1 MRKTVINLISGV
13 AGPLIT
19 LLIIKS
25 APIPEKEIPY
35 MFLDRNVVILAL
47 ITSLISLFSFL
58 IIKTFQ
64 KAFIISSTISELLYI
79 TVFSYFALSDPV
91 RWAKN
96 LMWLP
101 GLLIAV
107 TAITLPMS
115 LGIAYSVGR
124 SIKMIRNK
132 SSETIERSIDKS

>member
-1 MRKTVINLISGV
+1 MRKTVINLISFV

-25 APIPEKEIPY
+25 SPIPEKDIPY
-35 MFLDRNVVILAL
+35 MFLPQNVVILAL
-47 ITSLISLFSFL
+47 ITFLISLFSFL
-58 IIKTFQ
+58 IIKPFQ
-64 KAFIISSTISELLYI
+64 KAFIISSAISELLYI
-79 TVFSYFALSDPV
+79 IVFSYFALSDPV

-101 GLLIAV
+101 GLLTAV
-107 TAITLPMS
+107 AAITLPMS
-115 LGIAYSVGR
+115 LGIAYGVGS

-132 SSETIERSIDKS
+132 FSEAKQGDIL